1 MSKNITISNFLK
13 NQYKDYSFYVIE
25 NRAIPSVIDGFKPIQ
40 RKIIFV
46 SDKSIRSVSNKVAT
60 LAGKVISDAQY
71 HHGNVSCEDAIVN
84 MAQEFKNNF
93 PLFEKI
99 GQFGSLKSPIAS
111 ASRYISVKLSNS
123 FDLVYKDDELLD
135 YKVEE
140 GQTIEPKYYLPII
153 PMVLVNG
160 GGGIAVG
167 FSTNILNRDVKHL
180 IKDCIS
186 YLKGGKISDLK
197 PSIDGFSGTFKRDK
211 DNHKKWYISGKFI
224 IDNTSTVK
232 ISELPPSMTYEKFE
246 EHLDILMEKR
256 EITTW
261 ENIGKGCINYIIKF
275 SREKLASMSEAD
287 VDKLLK
293 LTDQVTEIFT
303 VLDEK
308 GKLKIFETSQEIL
321 KYFVDFRLGYYQ
333 VRKDYLL
340 KKTKEDIFKM
350 ENRAMFIKGVLE
362 GKIEVKNRKKDDIV
376 KDIEK
381 LKIERIN
388 DSYDYLLSM
397 PIFSLSKEKW
407 EEFQKGIKDKK
418 AEEKLIKA
426 SVPKEIYL
434 AELEE
439 LTKKIK

>member
-1 MSKNITISNFLK
+1 MEKSIKVSKFLN

-25 NRAIPSVIDGFKPIQ
+25 SRAIPSIIDGFKPTQ

-46 SDKSIRSVSNKVAT
+46 ADKSIRTVSNKVAT

-84 MAQEFKNNF
+84 MAQDFKNNL

-111 ASRYISVKLSNS
+111 ASRYISVKLANS
-123 FDLVYKDDELLD
+123 FDLVYKDDELLE

-160 GGGIAVG
+160 GSGIAVG

-186 YLKGGKISDLK
+186 YLKGGKISDLN
-197 PSIDGFSGTFKRDK
+197 PSIGGFSGSFQRDK
-211 DNHKKWYISGKFI
+211 DNHKKWYISGKFTV
-224 IDNTSTVK
+224 DNTSTVR

-246 EHLDILMEKR
+246 EHLDNLIDKR
-256 EITTW
+256 EITNW
-261 ENIGKGCINYIIKF
+261 ENHGKGNIDYIIKF
-275 SREKLASMSEAD
+275 TREKLSSMTETD
-287 VDKLLK
+287 IDKLLK

-303 VLDEK
+303 VLDES
-308 GKLKIFETSQEIL
+308 GKLKIFQSAEEIL
-321 KYFVDFRLGYYQ
+321 KYFVDFRLTYYQ
-333 VRKDYLL
+333 KRKDYLL
-340 KKTKEDIFKM
+340 QKIKDDIFKM
-350 ENRAMFIKGVLE
+350 ENKALFIKGVIE

-376 KDIEK
+376 KDIES
-381 LKIERIN
+381 LKIQKIN
-388 DSYDYLLSM
+388 DSYDYLLTM
-397 PIFSLSKEKW
+397 PIYSLSKEKW
-407 EEFQKGIKDKK
+407 DEFQKGIKDKK
-418 AEEKLIKA
+418 IEEKEIKA
-426 SVPKEIYL
+426 SVPKETYL

-439 LTKKIK
+439 LMKKVK

>member
-1 MSKNITISNFLK
+1 MNEKIKISNFLN
-13 NQYKDYSFYVIE
+13 NQYRDYSYYVIE
-25 NRAIPSVIDGFKPIQ
+25 SRAIPSLIDGFKNVQ
-40 RKIIFV
+40 RKVIYV
-46 SDKSIRSVSNKVAT
+46 ADRNVRSVSNKVAT

-140 GQTIEPKYYLPII
+140 GQTIEPIYYLPII

-167 FSTNILNRDVKHL
+167 FSTNILNRNVKHL

-211 DNHKKWYISGKFI
+211 ENHKKWYISGKFT
-224 IDNTSTVK
+224 IDNSSTVRV
-232 ISELPPSMTYEKFE
+232 SELPPSMTYEKFE
-246 EHLDILMEKR
+246 EHLDNLVNKG
-256 EITTW
+256 EITNW

-275 SREKLASMSEAD
+275 TRVKLECMSQPE

-303 VLDEK
+303 VLNEK
-308 GKLKIFETSQEIL
+308 GKLKIFETCEEIL

-340 KKTKEDIFKM
+340 KKTKDDIFKM

-362 GKIEVKNRKKDDIV
+362 NKIEVKNRKKDDII

-381 LKIERIN
+381 LKIERIS

-407 EEFQKGIKDKK
+407 AEFQKGIKDKK
-418 AEEKLIKA
+418 AEEKVIKS

-434 AELEE
+434 QELEE